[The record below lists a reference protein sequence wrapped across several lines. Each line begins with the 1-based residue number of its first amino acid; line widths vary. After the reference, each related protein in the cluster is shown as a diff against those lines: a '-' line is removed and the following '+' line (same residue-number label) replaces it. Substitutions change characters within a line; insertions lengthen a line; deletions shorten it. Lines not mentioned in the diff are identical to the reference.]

1 MKTKHL
7 LYFIVFIFL
16 FSCKKEERYIP
27 TVKVSVIE
35 TGLDEQ
41 FTAMSFASPNLGI
54 ITTSKGKVLKST
66 NQGATWDVTILD
78 ATETE
83 SFQTLATPTN
93 QSIYITGENLG
104 FIRSL
109 DGGNTYSTGIPF
121 YNFKSMSF
129 INDSVGFG
137 AKSSSLY
144 KTTDRGSTFTL
155 VSASSLNSL
164 FGDATIKFL
173 NDTLGF
179 ANDFDYVY
187 RTTDGGLTFDEKTYF
202 LAVSTMKFVSST
214 TGYALGSISG
224 NTGLFKTTNAGE
236 TWQHIYSGSN
246 SDGEDYSIFDFDI
259 NGDVI
264 CGVGYYSIMISKD
277 GGNNFT
283 NHFNQN
289 GETVFV
295 DFKKVRHVGNNKFIA
310 TGTKLGSTGTQEI
323 KGNIYTIQIP

>member
-1 MKTKHL
+1 MKPKHL
-7 LYFIVFIFL
+7 LYFIVFIIL

-27 TVKVSVIE
+27 TVKVSVVE

-41 FTAMSFASPNLGI
+41 FTAMSFANPNFGI

-66 NQGATWDVTILD
+66 NQGATWDVTIVD
-78 ATETE
+78 ATE
-83 SFQTLATPTN
+83 SKSIQALATPTN
-93 QSIYITGENLG
+93 QSIYISGENLG

-109 DGGNTYSTGIPF
+109 DGGNTYSPSIP
-121 YNFKSMSF
+121 YNFVSMSF

-137 AKSSSLY
+137 VTNNSYLY

-155 VSASSLNSL
+155 VSYYSLNNV

-179 ANDFDYVY
+179 ASGMDYLF
-187 RTTDGGLTFDEKTYF
+187 RTTDGGVTFERKPYF
-202 LAVSTMKFVSST
+202 LAVSSMKFVSST
-214 TGYALGSISG
+214 TGYALG
-224 NTGLFKTTNAGE
+224 FVKTTNAGE

-246 SDGEDYSIFDFDI
+246 SDGEDYPIFDFDI

>member
-1 MKTKHL
+1 MNRK
-7 LYFIVFIFL
+7 YSIFL
-16 FSCKKEERYIP
+16 ICTVLLFNSCKKEERFIP
-27 TVKVSVIE
+27 TIKVSVIE

-41 FTAMSFASPNLGI
+41 FTAMSFANPNFGI
-54 ITTSKGKVLKST
+54 ITTSKGKVLKTT
-66 NQGATWDVTILD
+66 NQGASWNITSVDP
-78 ATETE
+78 AE
-83 SFQTLATPTN
+83 SEFFQTLATPSDK
-93 QSIYITGENLG
+93 SIYIIGENMG

-109 DGGNTYSTGIPF
+109 DGGNTYSSGIPF

-137 AKSSSLY
+137 GSSSSIY

-179 ANDFDYVY
+179 ASGMDYVY
-187 RTTDGGLTFDEKTYF
+187 RTTDGGLTFDKKTYF
-202 LAVSTMKFVSST
+202 LAVRTMKFISST
-214 TGYALGSISG
+214 TGYALGNISG

-236 TWQHIYSGSN
+236 TWQHIYGSSN
-246 SDGEDYSIFDFDI
+246 SEGEDYSIFDFDI
-259 NGDVI
+259 NGNVI

-283 NHFNQN
+283 NHFNQE

-295 DFKKVRHVGNNKFIA
+295 EFKKVRHVGNNKFIA
-310 TGTKLGSTGTQEI
+310 FDSNILNSFTP
-323 KGNIYTIQIP
+323 KGKIYTIEIP